1 MSVLARVVSGASL
14 AVVLAVVLAQVA
26 PPSVEASQAGPR
38 CRRVKLDGTI
48 VVTPNP
54 RPGFR
59 GVVLASEGRF
69 AIDLIF
75 AEKGGDV
82 LYQQNTVTL
91 TRLKSHSYGGAL
103 ECRNTLPAEAVA
115 PRPFKVWARLGV
127 GEVVAEDANQKVKSV
142 SDQFDF
148 MVKTLPA
155 FPAFSYSTTCTGGQP
170 GTTSDH
176 GIAIV
181 QLLHVFN
188 RTQYSGSVA
197 LNRMG
202 DTRRLPAVDV
212 FGSMTASAEW
222 EPLETLV
229 PCGNFQYK

>member
-1 MSVLARVVSGASL
+1 M
-14 AVVLAVVLAQVA
+14 
-26 PPSVEASQAGPR
+26 
-38 CRRVKLDGTI
+38 
-48 VVTPNP
+48 
-54 RPGFR
+54 
-59 GVVLASEGRF
+59 
-69 AIDLIF
+69 
-75 AEKGGDV
+75 
-82 LYQQNTVTL
+82 

-115 PRPFKVWARLGV
+115 PQPFTVWARLGV

-148 MVKTLPA
+148 MVKTLPT
-155 FPAFSYSTTCTGGQP
+155 FPAISYSTTCTGGQP
-170 GTTSDH
+170 GTTSDY
-176 GIAIV
+176 GTPIV

-212 FGSMTASAEW
+212 FGSMTGERGVGAARDARALRELPVQVTMAPHPHVSARRGDALW
-222 EPLETLV
+222 ALV
-229 PCGNFQYK
+229 LLPRCSPCSCIRPHTRRSSP